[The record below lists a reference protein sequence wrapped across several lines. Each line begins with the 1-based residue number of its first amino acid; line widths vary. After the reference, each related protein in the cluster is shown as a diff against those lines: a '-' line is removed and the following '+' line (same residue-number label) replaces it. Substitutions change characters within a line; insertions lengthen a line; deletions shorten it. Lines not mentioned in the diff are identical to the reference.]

1 MREEQRYTQI
11 MQGCMDIE
19 IAIDERER
27 NLGKIAEETDTN
39 NHRVMREQRHQ
50 KDQKDDI
57 R

>member
-1 MREEQRYTQI
+1 

-19 IAIDERER
+19 IVINERER

>member
-1 MREEQRYTQI
+1 

-19 IAIDERER
+19 IAINERER

-39 NHRVMREQRHQ
+39 NHRIMREQRHQ